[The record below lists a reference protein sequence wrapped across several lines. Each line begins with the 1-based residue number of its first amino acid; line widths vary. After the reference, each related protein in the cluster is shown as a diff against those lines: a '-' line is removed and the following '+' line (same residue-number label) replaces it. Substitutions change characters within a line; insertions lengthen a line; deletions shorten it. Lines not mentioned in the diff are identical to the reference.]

1 MPHIRRI
8 RQIISG
14 VALILALAVRSA
26 RAQGGY
32 EYEVYSSETAP
43 QRSITFELH
52 INHTFRG
59 PEGTAACTTA
69 PPVDDSRVQFA
80 LNAVSTATDCS
91 SLPTTFAQWTAT
103 RGLLYTR
110 QASTMP
116 LANGDTAATYLPT
129 HTTMEITTGLTAWSE
144 LGVYI
149 FTTEASGSGTQWAG
163 GSIRPM
169 VRVPHAWHWPVGIA
183 LSTEVEY
190 ERPPS
195 GAATWTWE
203 VRPILDKTLGRWY
216 LSINPTLEYPLSG
229 SGTERELQ
237 FSPSAKV
244 SYDATRSITAG
255 VEYYGAYGPIDQFV
269 APNSRLQQV
278 FGTADLHLSPQWEIN
293 AGIGFGTTPAS
304 SQLVAKLIVGR
315 RFSWGNDPV
324 AR

>member
-1 MPHIRRI
+1 MLRTARTL
-8 RQIISG
+8 RLVSS
-14 VALILALAVRSA
+14 VASLLVLGA
-26 RAQGGY
+26 RTAPAQGGY

-59 PEGTAACTTA
+59 PEGTAACTTG
-69 PPVDDSRVQFA
+69 PGVDDNRVHLA
-80 LNAVSTATDCS
+80 LGGVSTATDCS

-103 RGLLYTR
+103 HSVLYEGRVSARPVTG
-110 QASTMP
+110 
-116 LANGDTAATYLPT
+116 NDTTATYLPT
-129 HTTMEITTGLTAWSE
+129 HTTMEITTGLNAWSE

-149 FTTEASGSGTQWAG
+149 FTTEASGTATQWAG

-169 VRVPHAWHWPVGIA
+169 VRVPRAWHWPVGIA

-190 ERPPS
+190 ERPSS

-203 VRPILDKTLGRWY
+203 IRPILDRTLGRWY
-216 LSINPTLEYPLSG
+216 VSFNPTLEYPLSG

-237 FSPSAKV
+237 FSPSAKI

-269 APNSRLQQV
+269 APNSRLQQY

-324 AR
+324 VR